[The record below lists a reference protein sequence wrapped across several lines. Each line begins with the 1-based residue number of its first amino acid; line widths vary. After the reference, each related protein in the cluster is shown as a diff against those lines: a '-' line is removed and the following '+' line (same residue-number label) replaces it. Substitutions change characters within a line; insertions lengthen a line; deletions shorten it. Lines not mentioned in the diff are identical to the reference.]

1 METIKRAVLPISLL
15 DENEGQIEGL
25 PTNPREITKENFEL
39 LKQNIEDYPELLDYN
54 LLKVYPLDGRY
65 VVIGGNMRLRALR
78 ECGCEE
84 IPCCILDEATDVDR
98 LQAYTVLDNASF
110 GRWDWEKLA
119 KEWDGDMLPQWGLNL
134 PTYEDSDLDGLF
146 DVEEKEDADRL
157 TVVIPESLAGMKKA
171 IKEDVE
177 TLLFNYKGIKIQ

>member
-15 DENEGQIEGL
+15 DENVGQIDGL
-25 PTNPREITKENFEL
+25 QANPREITKENFEL

-65 VVIGGNMRLRALR
+65 VVICGNMRLRALR

-98 LQAYTVLDNASF
+98 LQAYTILDNASF

-119 KEWDGDMLPQWGLNL
+119 KEWDNEMLPQWGLSL
-134 PTYEDSDLDGLF
+134 PTYDDSDLDGLF
-146 DVEEKEDADRL
+146 ETEEKEDTDKL
-157 TVVIPESLAGMKKA
+157 TVVIPESLADMKKA

-177 TLLFNYKGIKIQ
+177 TLLSNYNGIKIQ

>member
-78 ECGCEE
+78 ECGCDE

-98 LQAYTVLDNASF
+98 LQAYAVLDNASF

-119 KEWDGDMLPQWGLNL
+119 KEWDGDMLPQWGLSL

-146 DVEEKEDADRL
+146 ETEEKEDTDKL
-157 TVVIPESLAGMKKA
+157 TVVIPESLADMKKS

-177 TLLFNYKGIKIQ
+177 TLLSNYNGIKIQ